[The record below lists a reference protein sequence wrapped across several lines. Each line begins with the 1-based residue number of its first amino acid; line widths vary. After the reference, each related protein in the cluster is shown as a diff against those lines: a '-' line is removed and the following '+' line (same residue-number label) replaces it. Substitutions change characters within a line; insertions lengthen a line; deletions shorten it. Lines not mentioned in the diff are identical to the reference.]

1 MIINYRV
8 LTRLSQTFCQNNRMA
23 SAYKSQLQH
32 IGAILRPDLKPH
44 QIVFLPSCLQILR
57 YSSPALLV
65 SPMLWTGH
73 PFGRLTKLPEGYIG
87 SSVLERLQSHPDADK
102 FEITALIRSPQKA
115 DKFKEYGVNTVV
127 GSFSDAKLLEDLTAA
142 ADIVVDT
149 ASEICV

>member
-1 MIINYRV
+1 M
-8 LTRLSQTFCQNNRMA
+8 T
-23 SAYKSQLQH
+23 SAYKNQLQH

-44 QIVFLPSCLQILR
+44 QIVFLSSCLQILR

-65 SPMLWTGH
+65 SHMLWTGH

-127 GSFSDAKLLEDLTAA
+127 GSFGDTKLLEDLTAA

>member
-1 MIINYRV
+1 M
-8 LTRLSQTFCQNNRMA
+8 
-23 SAYKSQLQH
+23 SANTK
-32 IGAILRPDLKPH
+32 IFITGATGEP
-44 QIVFLPSCLQILR
+44 
-57 YSSPALLV
+57 YA
-65 SPMLWTGH
+65 WTGY

-87 SSVLERLQSHPDADK
+87 SSVLERLQNHPDAEK

-149 ASEICV
+149 ASEICVTRLVQ